1 MRYTLG
7 HFYSNEENP
16 VTAFIGDLTS
26 HVRTDMAMGVT
37 TKTNYSELITFIGNV
52 IYGYFYQ
59 DLVAYEIDPDQQIED
74 FSVFLNRVGYDI
86 SLRLPYW
93 YRKYTQIKKLLTDDD
108 FDLLQTSKMTSS
120 STDRTKSAGGSLQ
133 KIATTPT
140 GVSADSS
147 TDEID
152 IEIGEGTDEGE
163 NTIDTTGFVDKYTN
177 TQQKYANASDIKG
190 SRSGEIMREGS
201 VDDLLKV
208 IEKLP
213 ATFGD
218 EISVVLQ
225 KHFIFDYD
233 GEERGYYETN

>member
-1 MRYTLG
+1 MRYKLEDLFDDGAELTTYITGGVNTALTMG
-7 HFYSNEENP
+7 LTTSN
-16 VTAFIGDLTS
+16 L
-26 HVRTDMAMGVT
+26 
-37 TKTNYSELITFIGNV
+37 SELLSFMGNV
-52 IYGYFYQ
+52 IFGYFY
-59 DLVAYEIDPDQQIED
+59 ED
-74 FSVFLNRVGYDI
+74 VISYDGEDDTEVQAIFLKRLCYDI
-86 SLRLPYW
+86 NIHLPYW
-93 YRKYTQIKKLLTDDD
+93 YRKYNQVKKLLTDAD

-152 IEIGEGTDEGE
+152 ITIGEGTDEGE

-201 VDDLLKV
+201 VDDLIKV
-208 IEKLP
+208 LEKLP

-233 GEERGYYETN
+233 GEERGYYDETD